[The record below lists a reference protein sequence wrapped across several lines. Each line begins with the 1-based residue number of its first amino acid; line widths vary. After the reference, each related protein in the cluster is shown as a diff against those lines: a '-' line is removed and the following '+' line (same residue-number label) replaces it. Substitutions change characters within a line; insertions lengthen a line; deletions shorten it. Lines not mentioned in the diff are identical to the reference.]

1 MASPGRKWSYARS
14 AGYALFVMALILA
27 GVFVLVRSAGD
38 PLDALLPDTAT
49 AEDRARF
56 AQAIGLD
63 KPIYVQFAI
72 YVGRLLHGDFGTSLK
87 YGEPAMSLVVERIPA
102 TVELGL
108 AAMLVSIVVG
118 AAIGIAS
125 AVNHG
130 RRVDTILSVLV
141 IAGKSVP
148 SFFLGM
154 LLIMV
159 LAVSLGWFP
168 VSGGGSFRNLV
179 LPAVTLGVSLGAQ
192 NARLVRTALLETL
205 NQDFVRAARARGLPR
220 RTVVLKY
227 GLGNALL
234 PILTVV
240 MLQIPHLMGG
250 VLVIET
256 LFSWPGMGQLAVSA
270 LSSRDMPLVQASVL
284 FIAGLVVGTNLLTDI
299 LYARLDPR
307 IRLA

>member
-168 VSGGGSFRNLV
+168 VSGGGSLRNLV
-179 LPAVTLGVSLGAQ
+179 VPAVARGVGPGAPA
-192 NARLVRTALLETL
+192 ARR
-205 NQDFVRAARARGLPR
+205 VRAGGPATAEQASPRAAPARGPPR
-220 RTVVLKY
+220 GTLAPTP
-227 GLGNALL
+227 GPGNALL